1 MKRICFYFVLASV
14 MLAGIFYARI
24 PSAMAASVEAIE
36 VHVESDDSLPD
47 VVRQRMEKSVASIS
61 EQMMLGLELDRVM
74 ADKKKNEDIIWQ
86 VFDKILVGYTVSG
99 VELEPGGN
107 TRVVVKLL
115 PWDDTISKVSVDV
128 EIYGLSPLITEMALQ
143 DAAGIEKVFSDALE
157 GLPLAAT
164 DWSNGAVRQTV
175 NSFMKENLPE
185 FRADFTLDVDR
196 ETDVKV
202 TIYPLVPVVRT
213 VDLKMRSDTFPN
225 ISLLGFRS
233 SVQSEANQ
241 LLGAPVA
248 FVSRHRQDLE
258 YHFASILDESPD
270 FKTFDAHTRVFIE
283 PLENLSLM
291 TRSDTDRLRVRG
303 EAWTDIGSSIPDG
316 DREHRL
322 RGEIGWML
330 SPHDKLYFIGEFFPE
345 EDFEWQSHAG
355 YCHELLPG
363 LWAGLQGNMQAGK
376 LETELAWHIAPRWS
390 IRHEYR
396 AGDGLNEFAIR
407 YKLHDFIS
415 LEGVLS
421 DGREWLRV
429 ISSF

>member
-1 MKRICFYFVLASV
+1 MKRICFYLILASV
-14 MLAGIFYARI
+14 MLAGIFYVRI

-241 LLGAPVA
+241 LLG
-248 FVSRHRQDLE
+248 
-258 YHFASILDESPD
+258 
-270 FKTFDAHTRVFIE
+270 
-283 PLENLSLM
+283 
-291 TRSDTDRLRVRG
+291 DRKSV
-303 EAWTDIGSSIPDG
+303 
-316 DREHRL
+316 
-322 RGEIGWML
+322 
-330 SPHDKLYFIGEFFPE
+330 
-345 EDFEWQSHAG
+345 
-355 YCHELLPG
+355 
-363 LWAGLQGNMQAGK
+363 
-376 LETELAWHIAPRWS
+376 
-390 IRHEYR
+390 
-396 AGDGLNEFAIR
+396 
-407 YKLHDFIS
+407 
-415 LEGVLS
+415 V
-421 DGREWLRV
+421 
-429 ISSF
+429 